1 MRLKDSIDHGFS
13 ESKLDEMRNQ
23 FLKSGR
29 NRISYETKEDI
40 IAYIQ
45 VLYEPLYE
53 DLQILAWS
61 LENIPYKT
69 LVMTK
74 SEIYEHFSITP
85 SVVERLWKNNT
96 LNPVRISGNRQY
108 FDVREVIEK
117 TLVDG
122 KYIYGRIRKRTSD
135 SKISVAS

>member
-1 MRLKDSIDHGFS
+1 MRLKDSIDHRFS

-29 NRISYETKEDI
+29 NRISYETEEDV

-122 KYIYGRIRKRTSD
+122 KYIYGRIRKRTAD
-135 SKISVAS
+135 SKIAVPF

>member
-1 MRLKDSIDHGFS
+1 MRLKDSIDHRFS

-29 NRISYETKEDI
+29 NRISYETEEDV

-61 LENIPYKT
+61 LENIRYKT
-69 LVMTK
+69 LIMTK
-74 SEIYEHFSITP
+74 S
-85 SVVERLWKNNT
+85 
-96 LNPVRISGNRQY
+96 
-108 FDVREVIEK
+108 
-117 TLVDG
+117 
-122 KYIYGRIRKRTSD
+122 
-135 SKISVAS
+135 